1 MKKRGSFFA
10 RPWVRW
16 TAAFLLAALIVII
29 VGGNGLTPFSMSGAV
44 R

>member
-10 RPWVRW
+10 HPWVRW
-16 TAAFLLAALIVII
+16 TAAFFLAALIVII
-29 VGGNGLTPFSMSGAV
+29 VGGNGLTPFSMTGAM

>member
-16 TAAFLLAALIVII
+16 TAAFFLAALIVII
-29 VGGNGLTPFSMSGAV
+29 VGGSGLIPFSMSGAV